1 MENILNILSF
11 GSKEQALEVFLKEN
25 PTIKGFLGNSFND
38 FMSNPFGALGLI
50 FKGGP
55 KSPQD
60 YLDEVM
66 KQRLNTLKQNEANAI
81 QNQIFNNILKNAL
94 SAKNE
99 DYSSIS
105 NSFDASPIGNLSGN
119 AAGLRMGTGERI
131 LLNKASIDLLT
142 HAQELREKGDELM
155 LEALNRTETQKKLDG
170 VWSAQMFRNSL
181 AKIKI

>member
-1 MENILNILSF
+1 
-11 GSKEQALEVFLKEN
+11 
-25 PTIKGFLGNSFND
+25 
-38 FMSNPFGALGLI
+38 
-50 FKGGP
+50 
-55 KSPQD
+55 
-60 YLDEVM
+60 M

-81 QNQIFNNILKNAL
+81 QNEIFNNILKNAL

-119 AAGLRMGTGERI
+119 TAGLRMGTGERI